1 MEHLLTVYDVA
12 EALGVSRTKVDELVR
27 TKRLADVQVRRWP
40 RGWTQTLGEFVRE
53 AEAQAR
59 AAEAVFNAVR
69 AWRDTE
75 STGRH
80 DTPASRRAL
89 QRLRDTVDIARAGG
103 VL

>member
-1 MEHLLTVYDVA
+1 MEHLLTVYEVA
-12 EALGVSRTKVDELVR
+12 EALGVSRARVDELVR
-27 TKRLADVQVRRWP
+27 SKKLANVQVRQERRVWSEV
-40 RGWTQTLGEFVRE
+40 LGAFVQE
-53 AEAQAR
+53 AEAYAR
-59 AAEAVFNAVR
+59 GAEAVFNAVR

-80 DTPASRRAL
+80 DTPAARRAL

>member
-1 MEHLLTVYDVA
+1 MEQLLTVYEVA
-12 EALGVSRTKVDELVR
+12 EALGVPRAKVDELVR
-27 TKRLADVQVRRWP
+27 TKRIAAVQVDRRP

-59 AAEAVFNAVR
+59 TAESVFNAVR

-75 STGRH
+75 NAGGP
-80 DTPASRRAL
+80 DTPASLLAL

>member
-1 MEHLLTVYDVA
+1 MEHLMTVYEVA
-12 EALGVSRTKVDELVR
+12 EALGVGRAEVDELVR
-27 TKRLADVQVRRWP
+27 TKRIAGVKVGRQP

-75 STGRH
+75 NAGGH

>member
-1 MEHLLTVYDVA
+1 MEHPFTVYEFA
-12 EALGVSRTKVDELVR
+12 EALGVSRAKVDELVR
-27 TKRLADVQVRRWP
+27 TDRLASVRVGLEP
-40 RGWTQTLGEFVRE
+40 RVWTQTLGEFVRD
-53 AEAQAR
+53 AEAYAR

-75 STGRH
+75 SAGRH